1 MDKRSFINFVAR
13 LKRINKFVDDLSDL
27 GINILNSQFLE
38 DTFCCVD
45 EVIEQSFDV
54 VGRDAFFAWFYEDIY
69 EQIENGITY
78 NFTEDPVTIWEFLQY
93 HLA

>member
-1 MDKRSFINFVAR
+1 MDKSSFINFVSR

-38 DTFCCVD
+38 DTFYCVD
-45 EVIEQSFDV
+45 KVIEQSFDV
-54 VGRDAFFAWFYEDIY
+54 VGKDTFFAWFYEDIY
-69 EQIENGITY
+69 EQTENGITY
-78 NFTEDPVTIWEFLQY
+78 KFTEDPVTVWEFLQY